1 MTDSKWIDISVT
13 IRSGMVHW
21 HGDPAVHITRTK
33 NIDKGKSP
41 DKELLSIFNEWCVSK
56 DIYGR
61 DKHEIWKIA
70 RKIRP
75 QKPIVIREN
84 SEELSRI
91 DAVLDIL
98 LQADLKYLN
107 ELIEKRKKEKEKEEK

>member
-1 MTDSKWIDISVT
+1 MMDKKPFYREQAEKFRDFA
-13 IRSGMVHW
+13 
-21 HGDPAVHITRTK
+21 DK
-33 NIDKGKSP
+33 NP
-41 DKELLSIFNEWCVSK
+41 DRDLLSVFNEWCNSK

-75 QKPIVIREN
+75 LKPLVIKEN
-84 SEELSRI
+84 SEEFVRI
-91 DAVLDIL
+91 NAVLDIL